1 MKKIYTWSA
10 KPAERNLT
18 VNDLKSS
25 KGKKKFTQVR
35 SNTFD
40 KAFAAEEADSD
51 MIVENA
57 RNIIEVRK

>member
-25 KGKKKFTQVR
+25 KGKKNLLKLGQIHLMKLLLQKKLVL
-35 SNTFD
+35 
-40 KAFAAEEADSD
+40 
-51 MIVENA
+51 I
-57 RNIIEVRK
+57 